1 MRKGK
6 YIMEKNLF
14 EIATRNRYRFN
25 YKGVMT
31 VEDLW
36 SLGVKDL
43 DSIFKALNR
52 QKKAADEDSLL
63 ATKSAA
69 DTELANKIE
78 LVKYIVSVKL
88 AEAEDR
94 KNADKKKEQ
103 RDKILAIMAKKQD
116 AKFENM
122 DMAELEAEL
131 AKLV

>member
-1 MRKGK
+1 
-6 YIMEKNLF
+6 MEKNLF

-36 SLGVKDL
+36 DL
-43 DSIFKALNR
+43 NVEALDVIFKTLNR
-52 QKKAADEDSLL
+52 QKKTADEDSLL
-63 ATKSAA
+63 AAKSAE

-78 LVKYIVSVKL
+78 LVRYIVSVKL
-88 AEAEDR
+88 AESEARVNAAE
-94 KNADKKKEQ
+94 KKAQ
-103 RDKILAIMAKKQD
+103 RDKIMAIMAKKQD
-116 AKFENM
+116 AKLENM

>member
-1 MRKGK
+1 
-6 YIMEKNLF
+6 MEKNLF

-43 DSIFKALNR
+43 DAIFKALNR

-88 AEAEDR
+88 TEAEDR
-94 KNADKKKEQ
+94 KTAAEKKEQ
-103 RDKILAIMAKKQD
+103 RDKILAILAKKQD
-116 AKFENM
+116 AKLESM
-122 DMAELEAEL
+122 DVAELEAEL
-131 AKLV
+131 AKLG